1 MVYPSKETKSY
12 RNQQIFLDRSNG
24 CARTVIDAASAS
36 HFPSNEDPKENEG
49 RRHNETQNLCGIID
63 EEQGVTVMNAN

>member
-12 RNQQIFLDRSNG
+12 RNQQYFLIDRSV
-24 CARTVIDAASAS
+24 ARTVIDAERAI

-49 RRHNETQNLCGIID
+49 RRHNETKNLRGIIN